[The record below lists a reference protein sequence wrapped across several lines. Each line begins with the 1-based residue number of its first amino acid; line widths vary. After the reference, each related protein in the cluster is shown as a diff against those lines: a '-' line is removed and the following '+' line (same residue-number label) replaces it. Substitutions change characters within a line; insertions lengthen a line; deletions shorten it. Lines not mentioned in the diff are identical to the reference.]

1 MPTPKTP
8 MGERPSMFDR
18 RPGFRQSVELV
29 RRTMLPP
36 KAESRWKRM
45 LLAAGGVGGLGFL
58 AYFVTES
65 IGWALLLLVV
75 GIPVVVLPG
84 ILIIGMVLEAR
95 EEAASR

>member
-1 MPTPKTP
+1 MPTPKHP

-36 KAESRWKRM
+36 KTESRWKRM
-45 LLAAGGVGGLGFL
+45 VLAVGGISGLGVL
-58 AYFVTES
+58 AYVITES

-75 GIPVVVLPG
+75 GIPVVVLPT
-84 ILIIGMVLEAR
+84 ILIVGMILEAR